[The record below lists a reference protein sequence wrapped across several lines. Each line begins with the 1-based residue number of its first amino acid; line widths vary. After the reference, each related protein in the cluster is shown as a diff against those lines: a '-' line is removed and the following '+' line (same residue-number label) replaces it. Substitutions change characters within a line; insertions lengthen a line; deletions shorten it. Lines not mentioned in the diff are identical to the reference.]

1 MDKNRN
7 NTIYRISGA
16 SHEETIEE
24 RLALY
29 GYIRQLAFLT
39 RHMETVEDYFHLK
52 KVAGIYEGYAED
64 MFASWHIPE
73 AFLVGDTPHGLEA
86 IKEKE
91 LLDYDAED
99 DPDSG
104 EPAAD
109 DDGAEDD
116 SDGTAFLEILEDMA
130 EKAHFLAEAL
140 DIMRTMDGNSLE
152 ADPSLTPAEEYFH
165 A

>member
-99 DPDSG
+99 D
-104 EPAAD
+104 
-109 DDGAEDD
+109 